1 MAALKELHPLVPNLR
16 SALYAFTAS
25 PSPFRVLTTTS
36 SSTAF
41 YAPVKTLYVLD
52 SSFNP
57 PTLAHLRIAISAL
70 LSDKHANSSPTKR
83 LLLLLATQNAD
94 KAPKPASF
102 EQRLAMMTIFADELV
117 QRTRSHNEDKGTHGA
132 DVVVVD
138 VGVTKSPLYLD
149 KAAILD
155 RSGQYGDVDNGPEQ
169 VHLTG
174 FDSLI
179 RLLDPKY
186 YPPDHTLHSLQS
198 LFSKHRVRVTRRTDD
213 EWGGRKEQDA
223 YVQALAKGER
233 EEEGAKSEWSSRIEL
248 VEGRQEGD
256 EVVSSTKVRKASKN
270 KDKEA
275 LERLVPNG
283 IVEFILE
290 QRLYAED

>member
-1 MAALKELHPLVPNLR
+1 MAALQELHPLVPNLR
-16 SALYAFTAS
+16 TALRTFTAS
-25 PSPFRVLTTTS
+25 SSAFRVLTTIA

-41 YAPVKTLYVLD
+41 YTPVKTLYVLD

-70 LSDKHANSSPTKR
+70 LHDRNANSSPTKR

-102 EQRLAMMTIFADELV
+102 EQRLAMMTIFASELV
-117 QRTRSHNEDKGTHGA
+117 QRMRSHNNEKGHETDA
-132 DVVVVD
+132 VVVD

-149 KAAILD
+149 KATALD
-155 RSGQYGDVDNGPEQ
+155 RSGQYGDVDSGPEQ

-186 YPPDHTLHSLQS
+186 YPPDHSLHPLQT
-198 LFSKHRVRVTRRTDD
+198 LFSKHRIRATRRTDD
-213 EWGGRKEQDA
+213 QWGGRKEQDA
-223 YVQALAKGER
+223 YVQALANGER
-233 EEEGAKSEWSSRIEL
+233 EKEGAKSEWSSKIEL
-248 VEGRQEGD
+248 VDGGQEGD
-256 EVVSSTKVRKASKN
+256 EIVSSTKVREASRN
-270 KDKEA
+270 RDKEA
-275 LERLVPNG
+275 LERLVPKG
-283 IVEFILE
+283 IVDFIFE
-290 QRLYAED
+290 QHLFT

>member
-1 MAALKELHPLVPNLR
+1 MAALQELNPLVPNLR
-16 SALYAFTAS
+16 TALRAFTAS
-25 PSPFRVLTTTS
+25 PSPFRVLTTIT

-57 PTLAHLRIAISAL
+57 PTLAHLRIAMSAL
-70 LSDKHANSSPTKR
+70 LHDKNANSSPTKR

-102 EQRLAMMTIFADELV
+102 EQRLAMMTIFASELV
-117 QRTRSHNEDKGTHGA
+117 QRMRSYNDEKSAHEAN
-132 DVVVVD
+132 VVAVD

-149 KAAILD
+149 KATVLD
-155 RSGQYGDVDNGPEQ
+155 RSGQYGDVDSGPEQ

-186 YPPDHTLHSLQS
+186 YPPDHSLHPLQT
-198 LFSKHRVRVTRRTDD
+198 LFSKHRIRATRRTDD
-213 EWGGRKEQDA
+213 QWGGRKEQDA
-223 YVQALAKGER
+223 YVEALAKGEK
-233 EEEGAKSEWSSRIEL
+233 EKDGAKSEWSSKIEL
-248 VEGRQEGD
+248 VDGRQEGD
-256 EVVSSTKVRKASKN
+256 EVVSSTKVREASRN
-270 KDKEA
+270 RDKEA
-275 LERLVPNG
+275 LERLVPKG
-283 IVEFILE
+283 IVDFIFE
-290 QRLYAED
+290 QRLYI

>member
-1 MAALKELHPLVPNLR
+1 MAALQELHPLVPNLR
-16 SALYAFTAS
+16 TALRTFTAS
-25 PSPFRVLTTTS
+25 SSAFRVLTTIA

-41 YAPVKTLYVLD
+41 YTPVKTLYVLD

-70 LSDKHANSSPTKR
+70 LHDRNANSSPTKR

-102 EQRLAMMTIFADELV
+102 EQRLAMMTIFASELV
-117 QRTRSHNEDKGTHGA
+117 QRMRSHNNEKGHETDA
-132 DVVVVD
+132 VVVD

-149 KAAILD
+149 KATALD
-155 RSGQYGDVDNGPEQ
+155 RSGQYGDVDSGPEQ

-186 YPPDHTLHSLQS
+186 YPPNHSLHPLQT
-198 LFSKHRVRVTRRTDD
+198 LFSKHRIRATRRTDD
-213 EWGGRKEQDA
+213 QWGGRKEQDA
-223 YVQALAKGER
+223 YVQALANGER
-233 EEEGAKSEWSSRIEL
+233 EKEGAKSEWSSKIEL
-248 VEGRQEGD
+248 VDGGQEGD
-256 EVVSSTKVRKASKN
+256 EIVSSTKVREASRN
-270 KDKEA
+270 RDKEA
-275 LERLVPNG
+275 LERLVPKG
-283 IVEFILE
+283 IVDFIFE
-290 QRLYAED
+290 QHLFT

>member
-1 MAALKELHPLVPNLR
+1 MAVLQELQPLVPNLR
-16 SALYAFTAS
+16 IALRAFIAS
-25 PSPFRVLTTTS
+25 PSPFRVLTTVA

-57 PTLAHLRIAISAL
+57 PTLAHLRIAVTAL
-70 LSDKHANSSPTKR
+70 LHDKAANDSSTKR

-102 EQRLAMMTIFADELV
+102 EQRLAMMTIFAQELV
-117 QRTRSHNEDKGTHGA
+117 QRMKSHNGEGSA
-132 DVVVVD
+132 VVID
-138 VGVTKSPLYLD
+138 VGVTKSPLYLE
-149 KAAILD
+149 KAAVLD
-155 RSGQYGDVDNGPEQ
+155 ASGQYGDVDNGPEQ

-186 YPPDHTLHSLQS
+186 YPPDHTLHPLQS
-198 LFSKHRVRVTRRTDD
+198 LFSKHRIRVTRRTDD
-213 EWGGRKEQDA
+213 QWGGRKEQDT
-223 YVQALAKGER
+223 YIQALANGER
-233 EEEGAKSEWSSRIEL
+233 KKEGAKSEWSHKIEL
-248 VEGRQEGD
+248 VDGRQEG
-256 EVVSSTKVRKASKN
+256 EEIVSSTKVRDASEN

-275 LERLVPNG
+275 LKRLVPKE
-283 IVEFILE
+283 IVDFILE
-290 QRLYAED
+290 QQLYT